1 MQVNQSVQ
9 SVNQVYSQPAVTPA
23 ANSANT
29 SNHSNTAA
37 HADTVTI
44 SAQAMA
50 LSRNDQSSLPGT
62 LPALPN
68 NGDKV
73 DAYVDYKKAQMQYQ
87 VASDLTGIATGNGN
101 GISAPTAYYLNN
113 NDDARS
119 AVVNQQVQQQN
130 LAAMQAYAT
139 ASDNAQQW
147 YEE

>member
-29 SNHSNTAA
+29 ATRSNTAA

-87 VASDLTGIATGNGN
+87 VASDLTGIATGTGN